1 MIVSLCNQLLG
12 AHFSWPD
19 RRVKHENIFSAAVV
33 GGAVVVAKTLLQT
46 QKSGVKPVIAQLARM
61 VDRVT
66 VPPARAAI
74 LWLLGEH
81 CERLP
86 HLPPDVL
93 RKMAKTFPNEVSCPR
108 HESCHGYGDVC

>member
-1 MIVSLCNQLLG
+1 M
-12 AHFSWPD
+12 
-19 RRVKHENIFSAAVV
+19 
-33 GGAVVVAKTLLQT
+33 GGAVVVAKTLLQS
-46 QKSGVKPVIAQLARM
+46 QKSGTKPVITQLAKM
-61 VDRVT
+61 VERVT

-93 RKMAKTFPNEVSCPR
+93 RKMAKTFPDEVRS
-108 HESCHGYGDVC
+108 EIYSNQFQFKNVCSFMTTSIVL

>member
-1 MIVSLCNQLLG
+1 
-12 AHFSWPD
+12 
-19 RRVKHENIFSAAVV
+19 V

-46 QKSGVKPVIAQLARM
+46 QRSGTKPVIAQLAKM

-66 VPPARAAI
+66 VAPARAAI

-93 RKMAKTFPNEVSCPR
+93 RKMAKTFPDEVSYYYVSDMSCLTLIR
-108 HESCHGYGDVC
+108 LKLGEESLGCYI

>member
-1 MIVSLCNQLLG
+1 
-12 AHFSWPD
+12 
-19 RRVKHENIFSAAVV
+19 V

-46 QKSGVKPVIAQLARM
+46 QRSGSKPVIAQLAKM

-66 VPPARAAI
+66 VAPARAAI

-81 CERLP
+81 CERIP

-93 RKMAKTFPNEVSCPR
+93 RKMAKTFADEVPNFWIT
-108 HESCHGYGDVC
+108 

>member
-1 MIVSLCNQLLG
+1 MLI
-12 AHFSWPD
+12 
-19 RRVKHENIFSAAVV
+19 AAVV

-46 QKSGVKPVIAQLARM
+46 QKSGTKPVITQLAKM
-61 VDRVT
+61 IDRVT

-86 HLPPDVL
+86 LLPPDVL
-93 RKMAKTFPNEVSCPR
+93 RKMAKSFPDEVTVDIR
-108 HESCHGYGDVC
+108 RRATVQ

>member
-1 MIVSLCNQLLG
+1 M
-12 AHFSWPD
+12 D
-19 RRVKHENIFSAAVV
+19 IFVEKNNTFCSAAVV
-33 GGAVVVAKTLLQT
+33 GGAVVVAKTLLQS
-46 QKSGVKPVIAQLARM
+46 QKSGTKPVITQLAKM
-61 VDRVT
+61 VERVT

-93 RKMAKTFPNEVSCPR
+93 RKMAKTFPDEVRNEIYSNQFQFKN
-108 HESCHGYGDVC
+108 VCSFITSIVL

>member
-1 MIVSLCNQLLG
+1 M
-12 AHFSWPD
+12 
-19 RRVKHENIFSAAVV
+19 V

-46 QKSGVKPVIAQLARM
+46 QRSGSKPVIAQLAKM
-61 VDRVT
+61 VDRVS

-74 LWLLGEH
+74 LWLLGEY

-93 RKMAKTFPNEVSCPR
+93 RKMAKTFPDEVCSMSVLCR
-108 HESCHGYGDVC
+108 FRLYIEL